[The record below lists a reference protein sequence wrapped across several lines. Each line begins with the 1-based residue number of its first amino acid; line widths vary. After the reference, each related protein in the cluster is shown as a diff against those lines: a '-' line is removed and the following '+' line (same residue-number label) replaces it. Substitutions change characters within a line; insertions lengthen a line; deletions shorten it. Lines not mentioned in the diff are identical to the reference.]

1 MYFGVLCNQVVDLN
15 VENFAEI
22 ARKIVLPHENN
33 YYISAEFCIY
43 KYAQR

>member
-22 ARKIVLPHENN
+22 VRKIVLHN
-33 YYISAEFCIY
+33 IHVAMHRDS
-43 KYAQR
+43 